1 MLMTHAVMAAA
12 ALLGLA
18 NAAVFTAIMMGRLGM
33 DSPFARNI
41 CRLDAGDCRKVV
53 SSPRARLAGIPNSV
67 VGVAWYLWAGSSAAA
82 AMRTGAL
89 PFYIVDASVPAQ
101 GALRFLLHGAL
112 GELRDPGLCAARGL
126 DAADSCRR
134 ERAELLTER
143 RG

>member
-89 PFYIVDASVPAQ
+89 PFYMATLVAAVASAAVSLFLLWT
-101 GALRFLLHGAL
+101 LRFRLRVHCGFCYMGHLVNFVILGCVLLAG
-112 GELRDPGLCAARGL
+112 
-126 DAADSCRR
+126 
-134 ERAELLTER
+134 
-143 RG
+143 